1 MSAENIHFPQEFH
14 ESNPIGV
21 EEVLVAGNRGPC
33 GGVNMAFEA
42 ANQVLDIVAGRE
54 KVYINWDLVNNKPI
68 MEKYAQRGL
77 VNVKNDLSLV
87 PDGSIFLFSA
97 HGVPPTLHEQAH
109 EKNLLTID
117 TTCQLVNRVHN
128 LAKNAAERGQHV
140 IYVGK
145 DGHPETI
152 GTMGEVPLGQIT
164 LVEKPEDINRLELP
178 DVPKVVYSQTTL
190 ATDEIGDT
198 MRALREKYGE
208 DITIPNR
215 WDICYATDNRQ
226 AAVDELIKMVDMLLV
241 VGSKHSHN
249 SQELRKK
256 GEKEGLLSISIDTAT
271 EIEKVWFDD
280 IKKVG
285 VTSGAS
291 VIEEYTDE
299 VLDYFRAFGIP
310 ITNLPQVKEEKSMTF
325 RLPEENIDALRMRYG
340 LETLKVANQ

>member
-1 MSAENIHFPQEFH
+1 MRQELYQPSPDPH
-14 ESNPIGV
+14 EQLGQLGV

-54 KVYINWDLVNNKPI
+54 PVYINWDLVNNKPI
-68 MEKYAQRGL
+68 MEQYASRGL

-97 HGVPPTLHEQAH
+97 HGVPPSMHEEAQQ
-109 EKNLLTID
+109 KGLLTID
-117 TTCQLVNRVHN
+117 TTCQLVTRVHN
-128 LAKNAAERGQHV
+128 LAKNSAARGEHV
-140 IYVGK
+140 IYIGK
-145 DGHPETI
+145 NGHPETV

-164 LVEKPEDINRLELP
+164 LIEKVEDVDALDLP
-178 DVPKVVYSQTTL
+178 DVPKVAYSQTTL

-198 MRALREKYGE
+198 MKALRSKYGE

-226 AAVDELIKMVDMLLV
+226 AAVDQLVSAADLLLV

-249 SQELRKK
+249 SQELRRK
-256 GEKEGLLSISIDTAT
+256 GEKAGLPAHSVDTAD
-271 EIEKVWFDD
+271 EIQRQWFGG
-280 IKKVG
+280 IRKVG

-291 VIEEYTDE
+291 VIEEYTE
-299 VLDYFRAFGIP
+299 AVLNYFRQEGIP
-310 ITNLPQVKEEKSMTF
+310 ITMLPQVIEEREMTF
-325 RLPEENIDALRMRYG
+325 KLPKDSIDALRSRYG
-340 LETLKVANQ
+340 LGPLTL